1 MKKALVLAM
10 IVGLMVG
17 SSVTADAKKRRKPRP
32 VTMKYFLH
40 FPAQGD
46 TCGTRY
52 MDLKDSVDSGC
63 GYTFQPANEVLTQAG
78 QGLIAEWP
86 ATGGFPFKLN
96 AKKPIKAEFQLM
108 NVFGLPA
115 NGHAIFDFE
124 LSGTVG
130 GQPVTLFEQ
139 SKEMTM
145 AAPGSNVAT
154 FTAKVSK
161 KLNGKPVTGLHAT
174 TNVHGASSFHYF
186 ELDANG
192 AYISV
197 AGLK

>member
-1 MKKALVLAM
+1 MRKALILAL
-10 IVGLMVG
+10 IAGLMIG
-17 SSVTADAKKRRKPRP
+17 SSVTADAKKKRKPRP

-40 FPAQGD
+40 FPATGD

-52 MDLKDSVDSGC
+52 MDLKDTADSGC

-78 QGLIAEWP
+78 QGLLAEWP
-86 ATGGFPFKLN
+86 AAGGFPFKLN

-108 NVFGLPA
+108 NLLGLPA
-115 NGHAIFDFE
+115 QGHAIMDFE

-130 GQPVTLFEQ
+130 GKPVTLYEETQ
-139 SKEMTM
+139 ELTM

-174 TNVHGASSFHYF
+174 TNVHGASNFHYF
-186 ELDANG
+186 ELDQSG

-197 AGLK
+197 AGFK